1 MSPPVLTSAYL
12 AQQAMRAARAQSAT
26 DAGPSGTGTVAEGK
40 RWRETPHD
48 SDASDSDED
57 TQLQDEHFLDPLSD
71 EGIACKVGAYA
82 ALLSSFGQQYV
93 LELPRRV
100 LERSTGFTE
109 TFRES
114 VLTIQALNGEDV
126 LAVGSHRLDA
136 AEEDADLS
144 VSSAVFH
151 SHTLPLSAPPPPPTR
166 RRRSPSPPPP
176 SSGSFQPIPLASPPP
191 FADLPGVSARVD
203 AASDELVQL
212 YHFTGAGEHRDSTAL
227 GRLLEDVADAA
238 RVRRAE
244 TAARSPARD
253 EIAEALGHIPVFQ
266 VVQEEEVEEEVE
278 EIDALPQRQR
288 ENVGR

>member
-100 LERSTGFTE
+100 LERSTGFT
-109 TFRES
+109 
-114 VLTIQALNGEDV
+114 
-126 LAVGSHRLDA
+126 
-136 AEEDADLS
+136 DADLS